1 MGLLD
6 LIERAITE
14 RGSAAIMR
22 ERLDLIRDQAQAL
35 DNKVA
40 TLEQENTA
48 LKKGVGELEGQLAAK
63 TAREEFVE
71 CRGALFKRKPMGG
84 YHLAVY
90 CPQCRGPMMSLIDR
104 TPFTCG
110 PCKVSVSFTGH
121 QLRAVMGEL
130 PP

>member
-6 LIERAITE
+6 LIERAINE

-22 ERLDLIRDQAQAL
+22 DRLDLIREQAQAL
-35 DNKVA
+35 EKKVA
-40 TLEQENTA
+40 AFEQENTA
-48 LKKGVGELEGQLAAK
+48 LRKRVAELEGQLAAK

-71 CRGALFKRKPMGG
+71 CRGALFKRKVAGG

-90 CPQCRGPMMSLIDR
+90 CPRCRGPMMSLVDE
-104 TPFTCG
+104 TPFHCG

-121 QLRAVMGEL
+121 QLREVMKDL
-130 PP
+130 P